1 MHVDSK
7 TTHPIKFM
15 PELTCKSKVS
25 LDCLKKVKIIKDLQM
40 QEKEKNTWYSR
51 GDGEVVLEQN
61 LSLWESALEM
71 VRSRQLL

>member
-1 MHVDSK
+1 
-7 TTHPIKFM
+7 M

-25 LDCLKKVKIIKDLQM
+25 LDCLKKVKIIEDLQM
-40 QEKEKNTWYSR
+40 QEKEKNMWYSR

>member
-40 QEKEKNTWYSR
+40 QEKEKKY
-51 GDGEVVLEQN
+51 VVL
-61 LSLWESALEM
+61 
-71 VRSRQLL
+71 